1 MADLSDVTAAIA
13 TIVSAAIYP
22 SGTSSPSVSG
32 GPVRIAE
39 GWPIPAQLDAD
50 LKAGTAQI
58 TIFPMAGNQAATYQ
72 PLNRYDT
79 ISQIP
84 HGMAAIVSNNQVTLS
99 GTPSANEYCTLIVD
113 GTAYSR
119 SDVTAAA
126 ILSELLSDILPHY
139 PSASISGQTLTIPG
153 SHIITARV
161 GTTGVIGWTVHRQ
174 RVSIMVTIWASTP
187 SVRTALAA
195 AADIALKQ
203 NNHLPMPDTTPAEL
217 CYERTNV
224 VDNWETL
231 TLYRR
236 DLIYCAEY
244 NTLAEVPGYEVT
256 STTITIDDS
265 GSAAPADPVFT
276 HTYN

>member
-22 SGTSSPSVSG
+22 NGTSQPSVSG

-50 LKAGTAQI
+50 LKAGTAQV

-72 PLNRYDT
+72 PLNRYDV
-79 ISQIP
+79 ISQNA
-84 HGMAAIVSNNQVTLS
+84 HGMTATVSNNQVTLS
-99 GTPSANEYCTLIVD
+99 GTPSPSEYCTLIVD

-119 SDVTAAA
+119 SDVSAAL
-126 ILSELLSDILPHY
+126 ILNKLLSDLLPSY
-139 PSASISGQTLTIPG
+139 PSASITVQTLTIPG
-153 SHIITARV
+153 SHSITARI
-161 GTTGVIGWTVHRQ
+161 GSTGVIGWTSHRQ
-174 RVSIMVTIWASTP
+174 RVAIMVTIWSSTP

-203 NNHLPMPDTTPAEL
+203 NNHLAMPDTTPAEL

-224 VDNWETL
+224 VDNWETM

-244 NTLAEVPGYEVT
+244 NTLAQVPGSEVT
-256 STTITIDDS
+256 STTVTVDNQT
-265 GSAAPADPVFT
+265 APPFQ
-276 HTYN
+276 HTY

>member
-13 TIVSAAIYP
+13 TIVSNAIYP
-22 SGTSSPSVSG
+22 NGTSSPSVSG

-50 LKAGTAQI
+50 LKVGTAQI
-58 TIFPMAGNQAATYQ
+58 TIFPMAGNQSATYQ
-72 PLNRYDT
+72 PLNRYDI
-79 ISQIP
+79 ISQNA
-84 HGMAAIVSNNQVTLS
+84 HGMTATVSNTQVTLS
-99 GTPSANEYCTLIVD
+99 GTPSQNEYCTIIVD
-113 GTAYSR
+113 GTPYSR

-126 ILSELLSDILPHY
+126 ILSELLSDILPKY
-139 PSASISGQTLTIPG
+139 PSASITGQTLTIPG
-153 SHIITARV
+153 SHIITARI

-174 RVSIMVTIWASTP
+174 RVAIMVTVWASTP
-187 SVRTALAA
+187 AVRTVLAA

-203 NNHLPMPDTTPAEL
+203 NNHLAMPDTTPAEL

-256 STTITIDDS
+256 STTVTVDNQ
-265 GSAAPADPVFT
+265 AAPPFQ